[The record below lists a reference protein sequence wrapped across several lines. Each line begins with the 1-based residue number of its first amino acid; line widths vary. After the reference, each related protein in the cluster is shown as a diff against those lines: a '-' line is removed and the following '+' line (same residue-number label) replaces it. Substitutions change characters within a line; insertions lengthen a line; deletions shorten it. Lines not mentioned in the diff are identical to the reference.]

1 MLNNLKTTLLLGIL
15 TTLLV
20 LAGSLMGGRSGAM
33 IAFVVAIVMNVASYW
48 FSAKIVLATYGA
60 REVKPGELP
69 RVEQILDRLVQ
80 RANIPRPKLYVIP
93 QSQPNAFATGRNPQH
108 AAVAVTEG
116 IVQMMPDDELEGV
129 IAHELAHVKHR
140 DILISTVAATLA
152 GAVMMLASMAR
163 WGAIFGGFGGGRD
176 DREGGGALGML
187 VVALVAPLAATL
199 VQLAVSRSRE
209 FEADRGAVEMT
220 GNPQGMARALHR
232 LGQASGRIP
241 MEASPQT
248 AHMFIVSPMFGR
260 LGTLFSTH
268 PPIED
273 RIRALVGDRPIWA

>member
-1 MLNNLKTTLLLGIL
+1 MLNNLKTTLLLGVL

-20 LAGSLMGGRSGAM
+20 LAGSLMGGRSGAL
-33 IAFVVAIVMNVASYW
+33 IAFVVAIVMNVGSYW

-60 REVKPGELP
+60 REVQPGELP

-80 RANIPRPKLYVIP
+80 RANIPRPKLYLIP
-93 QSQPNAFATGRNPQH
+93 QPQPNAFATGRNPQH

-116 IVQMMPDDELEGV
+116 IVRLMPDDELEGV

-163 WGAIFGGFGGGRD
+163 WGAIFGGYGGRD

-187 VVALVAPLAATL
+187 VVALVAPIAATL

-220 GNPQGMARALHR
+220 GNAPGMARALYR
-232 LGQASGRIP
+232 LAQTSGQIP

-260 LGTLFSTH
+260 LSSLFSTH

-273 RIRALVGDRPIWA
+273 RIRALIGDRPVWA